1 MKMSQPKRITIFPKD
16 IERLTGWS
24 PRSAQRFLQEVRKL
38 LGKKEGEILTITEF
52 CDHTGLKEEQV
63 RPFMSD

>member
-1 MKMSQPKRITIFPKD
+1 MKNQVPKRIAIYPED

-24 PRSAQRFLQEVRKL
+24 PRSVRRFLRKIRDYA
-38 LGKKEGEILTITEF
+38 GKERDDILTITDF
-52 CDHTGLKEEQV
+52 CNHTGLTEEQV